1 MFSTRTGK
9 RIHKKLQVTINSSII
24 KNIDF
29 FFKEIVTGT
38 LLFSNITVH
47 CIFIF
52 IISEHP
58 EFYDAQKEKNKDLV
72 ERLKQ
77 VHVVSHGTTK
87 DVSLMTDYCLIVF
100 CEQCFSYI
108 QDEKEQEIAEQP
120 VGYTYYKSLPY

>member
-1 MFSTRTGK
+1 MFITT
-9 RIHKKLQVTINSSII
+9 Q
-24 KNIDF
+24 
-29 FFKEIVTGT
+29 E

-77 VHVVSHGTTK
+77 VHVDSHGTTK
-87 DVSLMTDYCLIVF
+87 DVSLMTHVISEEMLLINTSGQSKF
-100 CEQCFSYI
+100 
-108 QDEKEQEIAEQP
+108 
-120 VGYTYYKSLPY
+120 